1 MIRFY
6 GTAQDTLQDLYGVT
20 GTVRMCRV
28 NVVAMDAV
36 LSILL
41 TRYMHVHR
49 FMCLTQSTWKVV
61 DWTKWQ
67 SAVEMVS
74 WALRM

>member
-1 MIRFY
+1 MVSQVQYVQSECGR
-6 GTAQDTLQDLYGVT
+6 
-20 GTVRMCRV
+20 C
-28 NVVAMDAV
+28 MDAV